1 MGFWVLIEHEIFA
14 RTGLMKTL
22 LYTLEEKLDWRMK
35 KNLSIQGYH
44 QLIMCPT
51 RHMINW
57 GHTKQKKTYET
68 FFLVYLDITL
78 QSKKKSVRKHVGIFK
93 NTHPL

>member
-1 MGFWVLIEHEIFA
+1 MGFGVLIEHEIFA

-57 GHTKQKKTYET
+57 GHTKWKKTYEN
-68 FFLVYLDITL
+68 FYSVFGYNLAK
-78 QSKKKSVRKHVGIFK
+78 QKKKSVCKNAGI
-93 NTHPL
+93 